1 MFKGS
6 GGLAG
11 VVCALG
17 LLTSGCPN
25 PNTYGTPRTIPKG
38 KVAHTIA
45 AEGIGYRLTR
55 REQYVSESEPRDVAT
70 TLPVMPSYMLRVG
83 IVDRLDFGFRAANFT
98 SLGVDLK
105 ANFLRT
111 PSFDMA
117 IDPMVQWAFAVD
129 STHFHLPLLLGLN
142 LSDSF
147 SIVATPGIMYATSSL
162 DYEDD
167 LSELKQLMGTTGLSM
182 RFGLGF
188 DARVSKKFAI
198 HPEVTFLRAVNPPT
212 DTVFKDV
219 TIFVFGVGFNIGA
232 LPDYSDVGGE
242 HAEPAEAPAPAAAA
256 PLPAAVPAAPA
267 PAAPAATP

>member
-1 MFKGS
+1 
-6 GGLAG
+6 
-11 VVCALG
+11 LG
-17 LLTSGCPN
+17 LLATGCPN

-38 KVAHTIA
+38 KIGHTIA
-45 AEGIGYRLTR
+45 AEGVGYRLTR

-129 STHFHLPLLLGLN
+129 STHFHVPLLLGVN

-162 DYEDD
+162 DNEEG
-167 LSELKQLMGTTGLSM
+167 LSEIKQLMGTTGLSV

-188 DARVSKKFAI
+188 DARVSQKFAI

-212 DTVFKDV
+212 DTEFKDV
-219 TIFVFGVGFNIGA
+219 SIFVFGVGFNIGA
-232 LPDYSDVGGE
+232 QPDYSDVDGTP
-242 HAEPAEAPAPAAAA
+242 AEPAATPAPDSAPPAAA
-256 PLPAAVPAAPA
+256 PLPAATPAAPA
-267 PAAPAATP
+267 PSAPAATP